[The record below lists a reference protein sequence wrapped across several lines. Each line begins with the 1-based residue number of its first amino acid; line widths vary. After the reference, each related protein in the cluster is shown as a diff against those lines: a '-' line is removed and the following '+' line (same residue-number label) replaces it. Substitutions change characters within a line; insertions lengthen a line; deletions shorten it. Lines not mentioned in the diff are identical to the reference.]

1 VTNDNGRPGQVAA
14 APIINEISV
23 VRATPTRQISATH
36 ARLLSDSAVDLG
48 VAIAAGVFSVESA
61 EGLPDGFLSKVT
73 LPALAF
79 PYRGIDE
86 KEVVQLRPDA
96 PTSVDG
102 RPVKYLSPAG
112 VAMPVTVHP
121 KTRGRVLDPG
131 IPLVIVEGTKQHL
144 AAVSVALELDHAIVG
159 IAGCWGWSAEGCAE
173 PVHEGDPDARSGGHR
188 II

>member
-1 VTNDNGRPGQVAA
+1 MTYDNGRPGQVAA

-23 VRATPTRQISATH
+23 VRATPTRQISAAH

-61 EGLPDGFLSKVT
+61 EALPDRFLSKVT
-73 LPALAF
+73 VPALAF

-112 VAMPVTVHP
+112 VTMPVTVHP
-121 KTRGRVLDPG
+121 TMRARVLDPG

-159 IAGCWGWSAEGCAE
+159 IAGCWGWSQKGALSPSMKAI
-173 PVHEGDPDARSGGHR
+173 PM
-188 II
+188 